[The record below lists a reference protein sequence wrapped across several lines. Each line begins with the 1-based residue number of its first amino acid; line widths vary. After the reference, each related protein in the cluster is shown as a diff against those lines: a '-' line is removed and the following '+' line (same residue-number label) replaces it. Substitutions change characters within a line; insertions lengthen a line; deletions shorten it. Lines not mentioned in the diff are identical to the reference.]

1 MTARRHI
8 FAYREPAMSDWDVVF
23 DRAELEGRPVLVVT
37 GEIDLAVA
45 GRFAEEL
52 DTLVAEARGDGVVD
66 LSAVGF
72 IDSSGIREL
81 LQARRTAQ
89 AAGGDLMLLSPS
101 ATCRRVL
108 EISGVLKEFTVR
120 EALP

>member
-1 MTARRHI
+1 M
-8 FAYREPAMSDWDVVF
+8 F

>member
-1 MTARRHI
+1 VIARGCRNL
-8 FAYREPAMSDWDVVF
+8 AYRDSSMSDWDVVF
-23 DRAELEGRPVLVVT
+23 DRAELEGRPVLVVA

-45 GRFAEEL
+45 GRFAQEL
-52 DTLVAEARGDGVVD
+52 ETLVGGGGFVD

-81 LQARRTAQ
+81 LRARRAAQ
-89 AAGGDLMLLSPS
+89 TAGGDLLLLSPS

-108 EISGVLKEFTVR
+108 EISGVLNEFTVR
-120 EALP
+120 EALS